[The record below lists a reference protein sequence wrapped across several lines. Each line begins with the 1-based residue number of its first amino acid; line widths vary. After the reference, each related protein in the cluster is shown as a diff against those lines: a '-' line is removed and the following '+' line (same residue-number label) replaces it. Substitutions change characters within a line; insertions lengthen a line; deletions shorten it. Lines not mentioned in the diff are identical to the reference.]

1 MTEFEAL
8 WLAVSYHVWRLCVFG
23 LFEDFPGVK
32 LKLELWLPRLF
43 PPVSLPFSSP
53 LSVVSRRQTNIVW
66 SLNLSLS
73 LSSPS
78 RHPEDWLLIWSAS
91 PEIQRPN
98 NNLCCASFL
107 SLQVL
112 FVCFLSFFVRFQSD
126 SSSSFLIHFTADR
139 RRTEAEYSSTFF
151 IHLFKSGLLSLTHF
165 ASPYLSAF
173 LCSFLYYSSLMFCYF
188 SLPFLPFIPLFP
200 SFLLSFHHDPL
211 LIHLSFLSFSVLF
224 TFLPVFFAF
233 FPLLVLPFISFC
245 SSSLFLSSLIF
256 FDSFLPCSLLSTL
269 PILIFGHPSF
279 HPSCCSFFPLLF
291 CVRHPHVW
299 FWSVEVF

>member
-8 WLAVSYHVWRLCVFG
+8 WLVISYHVWRLCVFG

-32 LKLELWLPRLF
+32 PKLELWLPRLF

-126 SSSSFLIHFTADR
+126 SSSSFLIYFTADR
-139 RRTEAEYSSTFF
+139 GQKLS
-151 IHLFKSGLLSLTHF
+151 IH
-165 ASPYLSAF
+165 
-173 LCSFLYYSSLMFCYF
+173 
-188 SLPFLPFIPLFP
+188 PLFSSICLNLVFFPSPILPLLTFLHSSAP
-200 SFLLSFHHDPL
+200 SF
-211 LIHLSFLSFSVLF
+211 II
-224 TFLPVFFAF
+224 LP
-233 FPLLVLPFISFC
+233 
-245 SSSLFLSSLIF
+245 
-256 FDSFLPCSLLSTL
+256 
-269 PILIFGHPSF
+269 
-279 HPSCCSFFPLLF
+279 
-291 CVRHPHVW
+291 
-299 FWSVEVF
+299 